1 MNLNHVSK
9 VASFGLTLNMEERFA
24 LKASILKLRAN
35 GAGAVKFWGKINGTS
50 RDYLICCSADTSS
63 TFPAKNFYY
72 CTSGDYELK
81 KLVKRAL
88 TGKQLALAQK
98 LQNTHAFVG
107 DPAKPI
113 GPEGEEEEKEAEEGV
128 TPADMTY
135 REIHQ
140 LAFVVW
146 SVDNATSIIP
156 RGSYC
161 MASNGAL
168 VPNRSFSGL
177 SPQEATNISSYYHL
191 RPPQA
196 RAAEWEN
203 KTGAAKMENILDQV
217 GASRPASKGP
227 SPVGAWAAGVN
238 NTGDTVNLRSLE
250 YPGYF
255 FFHDLEDG
263 SYGGAY
269 FGDGKF
275 NRDLGFML

>member
-1 MNLNHVSK
+1 MNLAHVSK
-9 VASFGLTLNMEERFA
+9 IAGFGGGLNVEERFA
-24 LKASILKLRAN
+24 LKAAIMKLRGE
-35 GAGAVKFWGKINGTS
+35 GAGKVSFWGKINGST
-50 RDYLICCSADTSS
+50 RDYLICCTADSSS

-81 KLVKRAL
+81 KLIKRSL
-88 TGKQLALAQK
+88 NGKQLANAQK
-98 LQNTHAFVG
+98 LQYTHSFVG

-128 TPADMTY
+128 PQADMTY
-135 REIHQ
+135 REVHQ
-140 LAFVVW
+140 LAYVVW
-146 SVDNATSIIP
+146 AVDNATSVVP

-168 VPNRSFSGL
+168 VPNGSFSGL
-177 SPQEATNISSYYHL
+177 SSQEATNIANYYHL

-196 RAAEWEN
+196 RAQEWAN

-217 GASRPASKGP
+217 GASRPANKGP
-227 SPVGAWAAGVN
+227 SPVGAWVARAN
-238 NTGDTVNLRSLE
+238 MTGDTVHVRSLE

-263 SYGGAY
+263 THGGAY